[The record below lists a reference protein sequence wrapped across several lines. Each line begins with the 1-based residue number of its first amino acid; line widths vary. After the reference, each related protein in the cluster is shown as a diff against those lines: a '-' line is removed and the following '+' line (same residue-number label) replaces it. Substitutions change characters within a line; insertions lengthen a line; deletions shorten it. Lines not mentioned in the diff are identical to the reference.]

1 MDDNCD
7 GAYEN
12 WIKVEVNIVV
22 MVMMIIVA
30 IVRMRWVGA
39 LDPGHS

>member
-7 GAYEN
+7 GANGN

-22 MVMMIIVA
+22 MMIMVA

-39 LDPGHS
+39 LGSGHS